1 MLHEILKKIGTEYPA
16 ARNQSYT
23 DHPLANFIRRDASEE
38 LRVVAAQHS
47 SRLSVKGSAGSGN
60 FAAVPWLGI
69 FDDLVTESATRG
81 YYVVYLF
88 SESGRFFLSLN
99 QGTTAV
105 RQEFRRSARVI
116 LKDRATLMRARLP
129 EYWEALPINVI
140 ELGAG
145 QLPGDYEV
153 GHVIGCEYH
162 VNKLP
167 GENVL
172 RADLQAA
179 LAAYESLIFR
189 GGPEASLETS
199 SHDEVQTLLSGPM
212 SLIEMRRYR
221 MHQRIERNPK
231 AAQMAK
237 FVHGTTCQGCGFDF
251 SERYGELGE
260 GYIEAH
266 HVRPLAS
273 LEEGIAIELDVERD
287 FAVLCS
293 NCHRMMHRRG
303 GPKDLSALRA
313 LIRQSRDTDSD

>member
-1 MLHEILKKIGTEYPA
+1 MLHEILKRIGIEYPA
-16 ARNQSYT
+16 ARTQSYA
-23 DHPLANFIRRDASEE
+23 DHPLANFIRGEASAK
-38 LRVVAAQHS
+38 LRAVVAQHS
-47 SRLSVKGSAGSGN
+47 MRLSVKGSAGSGN

-69 FDDLVTESATRG
+69 FDDLVTDSATRG

-88 SESGRFFLSLN
+88 SDTGRLFLSLN

-105 RQEFRRSARVI
+105 RQEFNRNARII
-116 LKDRATLMRARLP
+116 LKDRATLMRTRLP
-129 EYWEALPINVI
+129 EYWEALPNKDI
-140 ELGAG
+140 ELGVG

-153 GHVIGCEYH
+153 GHVIGREYH
-162 VNKLP
+162 VNSLP

-172 RADLQAA
+172 RADLQSA
-179 LAAYESLIFR
+179 LAAYETLIFR
-189 GGPEASLETS
+189 GGAEPSFETS
-199 SHDEVQTLLSGPM
+199 SHDEVQALLNGPM

-237 FVHGTTCQGCGFDF
+237 FVHGTICQGCGFDF

-266 HVRPLAS
+266 HIRPLAT
-273 LEEGIAIELDVERD
+273 LEEGIAIELNIERD

-293 NCHRMMHRRG
+293 NCHRMMHRRD
-303 GPKDLSALRA
+303 GPKDLAALRA
-313 LIRQSRDTDSD
+313 LIKSE